1 MRRFTLPAAA
11 ALSALLAT
19 ACATSTVS
27 RERTTMTPAQLA
39 EMGLEC
45 RTEKPMGS
53 IRPQTICAS
62 PEAWAAEEAETSYD
76 SGLLLDQLNSTPNG
90 RFSGN

>member
-1 MRRFTLPAAA
+1 MRAFNLSAA
-11 ALSALLAT
+11 ALAALAAT
-19 ACATSTVS
+19 ACATTTVT

-45 RTEKPMGS
+45 RTERTTGS

-62 PEAWAAEEAETSYD
+62 PEAWAAEEAETTYE
-76 SGLLLDQLNSTPNG
+76 SGLLLDQINAAPNG
-90 RFSGN
+90 RFSGNN